1 MTQEQLEAAVQ
12 AVEDRYTAMKAA
24 TPHQFLYEPTES
36 DLEEAYHASVA
47 MDRARIERD
56 RDILRDDPC
65 YGLTLKGVPRRD

>member
-12 AVEDRYTAMKAA
+12 AVEARYTAMKAA

-36 DLEEAYHASVA
+36 DLEEAYQASVA

-56 RDILRDDPC
+56 RDTMMDSPEYAFLPSA
-65 YGLTLKGVPRRD
+65 KRRNS